1 MGVIILLPHDLLPE
15 ETVVVVVLVLVGPLL
30 AEEAVDVLLEV
41 G

>member
-1 MGVIILLPHDLLPE
+1 MGVIILFPHDLLPE
-15 ETVVVVVLVLVGPLL
+15 EAVVVVVLVLVGPLL